1 MKLQRCCASASK
13 AGSACWGRIIQTP
26 SCASDGWTASAY
38 NNKRRV
44 AREFQRCCC
53 AAVLCFTAA
62 KRRQHAAR
70 AAAPTAVRRALFAI
84 RILVAAVMHAIA
96 SPPPPT
102 QPQQPSSHFIF
113 FCCARWSRGVGP
125 EEPELT
131 NAITDGREGGRGG
144 HAAATAANI
153 SRRGAIPAKFGA
165 RTGVALECVT

>member
-13 AGSACWGRIIQTP
+13 AGSACWGRIIHTP

-38 NNKRRV
+38 NNKLRV

-84 RILVAAVMHAIA
+84 RIVVAAVMHAIA

-102 QPQQPSSHFIF
+102 QPQQPSSLY
-113 FCCARWSRGVGP
+113 CSSRA
-125 EEPELT
+125 
-131 NAITDGREGGRGG
+131 AIR
-144 HAAATAANI
+144 H
-153 SRRGAIPAKFGA
+153 PAS
-165 RTGVALECVT
+165 VALRDDVACSNGTGRQHHVRFLLRLR